1 MANLLVS
8 GTRKSTP
15 ARTPDPF
22 HALRD
27 RIDSLF
33 DDFGRGFFGRPLAH
47 FGHGDLTARF
57 PFNEPSVNV
66 AETDKAYEIT
76 AELPGVDEKNIEVQV
91 ADGVLT
97 LRGEKREEK
106 EEKDEKKNYHLVER
120 SYGSFQRSFALP
132 ENVAED
138 RITAEYD
145 KGVLRITV
153 PKTAPN
159 RAQEKARRIDIS
171 AKK

>member
-1 MANLLVS
+1 MANVPTS
-8 GTRKSTP
+8 GAGKTP
-15 ARTPDPF
+15 ARSGDPF
-22 HALRD
+22 TALRQ

-33 DDFGRGFFGRPLAH
+33 DEMGGGFFGRSLLRPSA
-47 FGHGDLTARF
+47 GELTARF

-76 AELPGVDEKNIEVQV
+76 AELPGVDEKNIEVQI

-132 ENVAED
+132 DNVAED
-138 RITAEYD
+138 RISADFD
-145 KGVLRITV
+145 KGILKIVV
-153 PKTAPN
+153 PKTEPSKPV
-159 RAQEKARRIDIS
+159 EKARKIDI
-171 AKK
+171 KTK